1 MSLKEL
7 ASEDDPD
14 RLDPFIMIEIENSQ
28 YVVKKKDVRRLERL
42 DATRDFQTILESK
55 VDVNFKIAKILT
67 NAIGWRV
74 DFEDFQEGKQT
85 LLIPARKF
93 VDASRPVP
101 LRLNSTIK
109 EEGEESS
116 KDDIKKEDLQP
127 QGDDGSQSGNSDN
140 SQLKL
145 ETSILQQYAGP
156 EKVETVDLDADNDG
170 ERRSRLLL
178 RAEQRKAF
186 KQKQAVEDMELQ
198 KKTAAAREKILVQEQ
213 KMKDI
218 ES

>member
-1 MSLKEL
+1 M
-7 ASEDDPD
+7 
-14 RLDPFIMIEIENSQ
+14 
-28 YVVKKKDVRRLERL
+28 
-42 DATRDFQTILESK
+42 
-55 VDVNFKIAKILT
+55 
-67 NAIGWRV
+67 
-74 DFEDFQEGKQT
+74 
-85 LLIPARKF
+85 
-93 VDASRPVP
+93 
-101 LRLNSTIK
+101 
-109 EEGEESS
+109 
-116 KDDIKKEDLQP
+116 QP